1 MFKLLNYYWRVIA
14 TGICFVFFGVG
25 GLLLSLIILP
35 IQRLVIRDKKAQK
48 KMARKTVH
56 HAFKFFIG
64 MMAFVGIFKFD
75 TTKAQQLKSLNGHLI
90 MANHPSLIDVVVL
103 ISLIPNADCIVKTH
117 LFKNVFLR
125 GVVSNTGY
133 ISNADPKGL
142 LDDCEA
148 SLKAGNNLII
158 FPQGTRTKLD
168 DKLQFQRGAAN
179 IAIRCQANITSV
191 MLKVIPSTLTKN
203 VPWYRI
209 PKTKAHF
216 SAMVVDHSPAL
227 PENNVSQTSKDVR
240 QYNRDL
246 ENFFREEL
254 SKYE

>member
-1 MFKLLNYYWRVIA
+1 MLKQLNYFWRVIA
-14 TGICFVFFGVG
+14 TGLCFALFGIG
-25 GLLLSLIILP
+25 GLLLSLFILP
-35 IQRLVIRDKKAQK
+35 VQRLAIKDEVSQKAV
-48 KMARKTVH
+48 ARKTVH
-56 HAFKFFIG
+56 YTFKFFIAF
-64 MMAFVGIFKFD
+64 MQFVGIFKFD
-75 TTKAQQLKSLNGHLI
+75 LQQAQPLKVLNGHLV

-103 ISLIPNADCIVKTH
+103 ISLIPNADCVVKTH
-117 LFKNVFLR
+117 LFNNMFLR

-133 ISNADPKGL
+133 ISNADPVGL
-142 LDDCEA
+142 LVDCEA

-158 FPQGTRTKLD
+158 FPQGTRTKSEEN
-168 DKLQFQRGAAN
+168 LQFQRGAAN
-179 IAIRCQANITSV
+179 IAIRCQAKVTSV

-216 SAMVVDHSPAL
+216 SAIVVENSPNL

-254 SKYE
+254 SKHG

>member
-1 MFKLLNYYWRVIA
+1 MKLLNYFWRVIA
-14 TGICFVFFGVG
+14 TGLCFALFGIG
-25 GLLLSLIILP
+25 GLLLSLFVLP
-35 IQRLVIRDKKAQK
+35 LQRVVIKDEVAQK
-48 KMARKTVH
+48 AVARKTVH
-56 HAFKFFIG
+56 YSFKFFIAF
-64 MMAFVGIFKFD
+64 MQFVGIFKFD
-75 TTKAQQLKSLNGHLI
+75 LQQAQQLKVLNGHLI

-103 ISLIPNADCIVKTH
+103 ISLIPNADCVVKTH
-117 LFKNVFLR
+117 LFNNIFLR
-125 GVVSNTGY
+125 GVVGNTGY
-133 ISNADPKGL
+133 ISNADPSGL
-142 LDDCEA
+142 LVDCEA

-158 FPQGTRTKLD
+158 FPQGTRTKSEEN
-168 DKLQFQRGAAN
+168 LQFQRGAAN
-179 IAIRCQANITSV
+179 IAIRCQAKVTSV

-216 SAMVVDHSPAL
+216 SAIVVENSPNL

-254 SKYE
+254 SKHG

>member
-1 MFKLLNYYWRVIA
+1 MKLLNYFWRVIA
-14 TGICFVFFGVG
+14 TGLCFALFGVG
-25 GLLLSLIILP
+25 GLLLSLFVLP
-35 IQRLVIRDKKAQK
+35 LQRVAIKDEVAQK
-48 KMARKTVH
+48 TVARKTVH
-56 HAFKFFIG
+56 YSFKFFIAF
-64 MMAFVGIFKFD
+64 MQFVGIFKFD
-75 TTKAQQLKSLNGHLI
+75 LQQAQQLKVLNGHLI

-103 ISLIPNADCIVKTH
+103 ISLIPNADCVVKTH
-117 LFKNVFLR
+117 LFNNIFLR

-133 ISNADPKGL
+133 ISNADPVGL
-142 LDDCEA
+142 LVDCEA

-158 FPQGTRTKLD
+158 FPQGTRTKSEEN
-168 DKLQFQRGAAN
+168 LQFQRGAAN
-179 IAIRCQANITSV
+179 IAIRCQAKVTSV
-191 MLKVIPSTLTKN
+191 MLKVTPSTLTKN

-216 SAMVVDHSPAL
+216 SAIVVENSPNL

-254 SKYE
+254 SKHG

>member
-1 MFKLLNYYWRVIA
+1 MLQQVNYFWRVIA
-14 TGICFVFFGVG
+14 TGLCFTLFGLG
-25 GLLLSLIILP
+25 GLLLSLFVLP
-35 IQRLVIRDKKAQK
+35 VQRLAIRNEKSQKAL
-48 KMARKTVH
+48 ARKTVH
-56 HAFKFFIG
+56 YSFKFFIAF
-64 MMAFVGIFKFD
+64 MQFVGIFKFNLQQ
-75 TTKAQQLKSLNGHLI
+75 AQQLRSLNGHLV

-103 ISLIPNADCIVKTH
+103 ISMIPNADCVVKTH
-117 LFKNVFLR
+117 LFKNMFLK

-133 ISNADPKGL
+133 ISNDDAAGL

-158 FPQGTRTKLD
+158 FPQGTRTKPEENLR
-168 DKLQFQRGAAN
+168 FQRGAAN
-179 IAIRCQANITSV
+179 IAIRCQAKVTSV

-216 SAMVVDHSPAL
+216 SAMVVEHLPNL

-246 ENFFREEL
+246 EDFFRKEL
-254 SKYE
+254 SKYG